1 VGRNASKFQVGDA
14 VYGRPDVA
22 RDGTYAE
29 FIAVRESEL
38 ALKPRTISHI
48 EAAALP
54 LAGIA
59 AWESLITVGKV
70 AAGQRVLVHAAAGGV
85 GSLAVQI
92 AKARGAYVVG
102 TGSAG
107 SRTLIESLHADE
119 FVDHHS
125 QQLQDIAGNMN
136 LVFDTIG
143 GATQEASWSLL
154 ASNGILVSITD
165 PPSQERARKLGVRAV
180 FVFIQPNAPVLEQMA
195 QWVNGG
201 VLRPVIGA
209 EFALSDIRQAHALSE
224 VGSRAGKDRA
234 LRRRAL
240 GRLRV
245 LNFFRCQAWSHGH
258 SSFRQISKSHLS
270 EGRRLPLTI
279 CPGRA
284 RAALSPRRATVR
296 TRVRGACMLMVQSRC
311 PGEPHEDRRAVEEG
325 CLCGTCMGSVDPC
338 GANRGHCERRSG
350 DPPG

>member
-1 VGRNASKFQVGDA
+1 MKAVRIHAYGDANVLRYEDVPEPDIGDDDILVRVVGSSVNPIDWKVREGHLKEMIRYILPFTPGWDVSGVVHAVGRNASKFQVGDA

-48 EAAALP
+48 EAAVLP

-70 AAGQRVLVHAAAGGV
+70 AAGQRVLVHGAAGGV

-92 AKARGAYVVG
+92 AKARGAHVIG

-107 SRTLIESLHADE
+107 SRMLLESLHVDE
-119 FVDHHS
+119 FVDYHS
-125 QQLQDIAGNMN
+125 QQLQDIARNMD

-154 ASNGILVSITD
+154 APNGILVSITD
-165 PPSQERARKLGVRAV
+165 PPSQERAQKLGLRSA
-180 FVFIQPNAPVLEQMA
+180 FVFIQPNASVLEQMA
-195 QWVNGG
+195 QWVDGG

-209 EFALSDIRQAHALSE
+209 EFALPDIRKAHALSE
-224 VGSRAGKDRA
+224 AGHVKGKIALYVGA
-234 LRRRAL
+234 
-240 GRLRV
+240 
-245 LNFFRCQAWSHGH
+245 
-258 SSFRQISKSHLS
+258 
-270 EGRRLPLTI
+270 P
-279 CPGRA
+279 
-284 RAALSPRRATVR
+284 
-296 TRVRGACMLMVQSRC
+296 
-311 PGEPHEDRRAVEEG
+311 
-325 CLCGTCMGSVDPC
+325 
-338 GANRGHCERRSG
+338 
-350 DPPG
+350 

>member
-1 VGRNASKFQVGDA
+1 MKAVRIHSYGGADVLRYEDAPEPKIGDDDVLVRVVGSSVNPIDWKVREGYLREMIRHVLPFTPGWDVSGVVHAVGRNASKFQVGDA

-119 FVDHHS
+119 FVDYHS

-165 PPSQERARKLGVRAV
+165 PPSQELARKLGVRAA

-224 VGSRAGKDRA
+224 AGHAQGKIALYVGA
-234 LRRRAL
+234 
-240 GRLRV
+240 
-245 LNFFRCQAWSHGH
+245 
-258 SSFRQISKSHLS
+258 
-270 EGRRLPLTI
+270 P
-279 CPGRA
+279 
-284 RAALSPRRATVR
+284 
-296 TRVRGACMLMVQSRC
+296 
-311 PGEPHEDRRAVEEG
+311 
-325 CLCGTCMGSVDPC
+325 
-338 GANRGHCERRSG
+338 
-350 DPPG
+350 

>member
-1 VGRNASKFQVGDA
+1 MKAVRIHSYGGADVLRYEDAPEPKIGDDDVLVRVVGSSVNPIDWKVREGYLREMIRHVLPFTPGWDVSGVVHAVGRNASKFQVGDA

-119 FVDHHS
+119 FVDYHS

-165 PPSQERARKLGVRAV
+165 PPSQELARKLGVRAA

-195 QWVNGG
+195 QWVDGG

-209 EFALSDIRQAHALSE
+209 EFALPDIRQAHALSE
-224 VGSRAGKDRA
+224 AGHAKGKIALYVGT
-234 LRRRAL
+234 
-240 GRLRV
+240 
-245 LNFFRCQAWSHGH
+245 
-258 SSFRQISKSHLS
+258 
-270 EGRRLPLTI
+270 P
-279 CPGRA
+279 
-284 RAALSPRRATVR
+284 
-296 TRVRGACMLMVQSRC
+296 
-311 PGEPHEDRRAVEEG
+311 
-325 CLCGTCMGSVDPC
+325 
-338 GANRGHCERRSG
+338 
-350 DPPG
+350 

>member
-1 VGRNASKFQVGDA
+1 MKAVRIHAYGDASVLRYEDVPEPAVGDDDVLVRIIGSSVNPIDWKVREGHLQEMIRYALPFTPGWDVSGVVHAVGKNASKFQVGDA

-48 EAAALP
+48 EAAVVP

-70 AAGQRVLVHAAAGGV
+70 TAGQRVLIHAAAGGV

-92 AKARGAYVVG
+92 AKARGAHVIG

-107 SRTLIESLHADE
+107 SRALIDSLHVDE
-119 FVDHHS
+119 FVDYHS
-125 QQLQDIAGNMN
+125 QQLQDIARNMD

-154 ASNGILVSITD
+154 APNGILVSITD
-165 PPSQERARKLGVRAV
+165 PPSQERARKLGLRSA

-195 QWVNGG
+195 QWVDGG

-209 EFALSDIRQAHALSE
+209 EFALADIRQAHALSE
-224 VGSRAGKDRA
+224 AGHVKGKIALYVGT
-234 LRRRAL
+234 
-240 GRLRV
+240 
-245 LNFFRCQAWSHGH
+245 
-258 SSFRQISKSHLS
+258 
-270 EGRRLPLTI
+270 P
-279 CPGRA
+279 
-284 RAALSPRRATVR
+284 
-296 TRVRGACMLMVQSRC
+296 
-311 PGEPHEDRRAVEEG
+311 
-325 CLCGTCMGSVDPC
+325 
-338 GANRGHCERRSG
+338 
-350 DPPG
+350 